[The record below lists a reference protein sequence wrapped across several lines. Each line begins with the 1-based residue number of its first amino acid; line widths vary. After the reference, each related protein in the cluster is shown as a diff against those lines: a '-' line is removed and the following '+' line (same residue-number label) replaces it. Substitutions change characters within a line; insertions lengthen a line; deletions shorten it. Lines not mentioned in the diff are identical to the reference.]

1 MSDGFLFFIAGDF
14 GKRLIDH
21 DDIAGSVQQH
31 QTFVTLCEDLCRQL
45 KLVFPVEILQREIDA
60 RSQFRQQFAGSDIEG
75 ICFAGIQVQK
85 TDDLAV
91 FVERQTGDGMYLVLS
106 GDFFPDRRAAKNV
119 ADRIV
124 FIILDPYRLVFSQ
137 RCSDDTLCY
146 RFVVLV
152 DHIQYLGD
160 DGGRCPFRSDRI
172 YPVFLVD

>member
-1 MSDGFLFFIAGDF
+1 
-14 GKRLIDH
+14 
-21 DDIAGSVQQH
+21 
-31 QTFVTLCEDLCRQL
+31 
-45 KLVFPVEILQREIDA
+45 
-60 RSQFRQQFAGSDIEG
+60 
-75 ICFAGIQVQK
+75 
-85 TDDLAV
+85 
-91 FVERQTGDGMYLVLS
+91 MYLVLS
-106 GDFFPDRRAAKNV
+106 GDFFPDRRATKNV

-172 YPVFLVD
+172 YPVFLVDQSDPGDIHRTVLCDDLADLPEQFILCSASGDGLIAVTQNGI